1 MSTPA
6 IAMVTSHGH
15 RHWLARA
22 MRPVAVGSGSVL
34 YALGLAG
41 SVAFLALGV
50 VLTAWRFGSEQDPAD
65 LPLEPGLMLALWAV
79 SAAVMIGG
87 LRYGRRLVRGRRL
100 SVLYLRRF
108 RDPAS
113 TRALTTAARRSL
125 GGRWRMVTLDDEEL
139 VPVGV
144 GATTRTVFGAARLAG
159 RVPEAAV
166 AVWQRLFQV
175 AALAAFASG
184 ALIVAEGGWES
195 LLEPLDLSGM
205 EGFPLVPAP
214 AQPLSWSAPSVFY
227 VSVAAVFLLGQLT
240 IVALGLMLLS
250 LALLPLFVAG
260 SSWSDAERWASGNVR
275 KKVTS
280 ERDVEDT
287 VSTIRQMRE
296 KVLAPRL
303 LVLTVRTAIWQH
315 TVRRLAQAVNICLVD
330 VSDPSEHLL
339 WELDLL
345 AQRPGTTCV
354 FVGEQADLLRLAAG
368 ARLGSDPAAA
378 RLAALL
384 AGREVLTYSADRRG
398 IRRFARELR
407 LTLQCAT
414 SA

>member
-1 MSTPA
+1 
-6 IAMVTSHGH
+6 
-15 RHWLARA
+15 
-22 MRPVAVGSGSVL
+22 
-34 YALGLAG
+34 
-41 SVAFLALGV
+41 
-50 VLTAWRFGSEQDPAD
+50 
-65 LPLEPGLMLALWAV
+65 MLALWAV
-79 SAAVMIGG
+79 SAAVMAVG

-125 GGRWRMVTLDDEEL
+125 GGRWRLVTLDDEEL
-139 VPVGV
+139 LPVGV
-144 GATTRTVFGAARLAG
+144 GTTTRTVFGAARLAG
-159 RVPEAAV
+159 RVPKAAA

-175 AALAAFASG
+175 AGVAALASG
-184 ALIVAEGGWES
+184 ALLVADGGWES
-195 LLEPLDLSGM
+195 LLDPLDLSGM

-214 AQPLSWSAPSVFY
+214 AQPLAWDAPSVFY
-227 VSVAAVFLLGQLT
+227 VSVATIFLLGQLT
-240 IVALGLMLLS
+240 IVALGLMLVS

-275 KKVTS
+275 QRVTS
-280 ERDVEDT
+280 EGDVENT

-315 TVRRLAQAVNICLVD
+315 TVRRLAAAVNICLVD

-345 AQRPGTTCV
+345 ARQPGTTCV
-354 FVGEQADLLRLAAG
+354 FVGEQADLQRLSAA
-368 ARLGSDPAAA
+368 ADQGSDPAAS

-384 AGREVLTYSADRRG
+384 AGHEVLTYSTDRRG

-414 SA
+414 PA